1 MGRTRSISSGLFVTV
16 ETQSTNRACEIAP
29 AALRIFD
36 ATRRASLYFSLHCAV
51 RATAPGRQREGKP
64 VHNVN
69 GFSRGPDIATP
80 PSSRR
85 LSAALGFPS
94 MGAILNMPPEVRA
107 TRFSRELDRFVI
119 EALRAVKRQ
128 GGERAFNHTARDL
141 VISVCAILA
150 YERGT
155 DAVVDLFDLI
165 ERVLSDAV
173 D

>member
-1 MGRTRSISSGLFVTV
+1 
-16 ETQSTNRACEIAP
+16 
-29 AALRIFD
+29 
-36 ATRRASLYFSLHCAV
+36 
-51 RATAPGRQREGKP
+51 
-64 VHNVN
+64 
-69 GFSRGPDIATP
+69 
-80 PSSRR
+80 
-85 LSAALGFPS
+85 
-94 MGAILNMPPEVRA
+94 MGAILNMPPGVRA
-107 TRFSRELDRFVI
+107 ARFSRELDRFVI

-128 GGERAFNHTARDL
+128 GGEQAFNRTARDL

>member
-1 MGRTRSISSGLFVTV
+1 MTN
-16 ETQSTNRACEIAP
+16 STMTTP
-29 AALRIFD
+29 S
-36 ATRRASLYFSLHCAV
+36 ATNGFECPAV
-51 RATAPGRQREGKP
+51 RSRNTIAILPHRRQASA
-64 VHNVN
+64 
-69 GFSRGPDIATP
+69 SRP
-80 PSSRR
+80 R
-85 LSAALGFPS
+85 LNPA
-94 MGAILNMPPEVRA
+94 MGAILNMPPEIRA
-107 TRFSRELDRFVI
+107 ARFSRELDRFVI

-128 GGERAFNHTARDL
+128 GGDQAFNRTARDL

>member
-1 MGRTRSISSGLFVTV
+1 LS
-16 ETQSTNRACEIAP
+16 
-29 AALRIFD
+29 
-36 ATRRASLYFSLHCAV
+36 
-51 RATAPGRQREGKP
+51 
-64 VHNVN
+64 
-69 GFSRGPDIATP
+69 
-80 PSSRR
+80 
-85 LSAALGFPS
+85 SAAADETRAIGTIKPS
-94 MGAILNMPPEVRA
+94 RIISITIFIVVSPLTGLPIMGGILNMPPEVRA
-107 TRFSRELDRFVI
+107 ARFSRELDRFVI

-155 DAVVDLFDLI
+155 DVVVDLFDLI

>member
-1 MGRTRSISSGLFVTV
+1 MIGV
-16 ETQSTNRACEIAP
+16 EVESV
-29 AALRIFD
+29 ALRRPAKYARD
-36 ATRRASLYFSLHCAV
+36 FSLHCAV
-51 RATAPGRQREGKP
+51 TATAPGRQREGKP

-80 PSSRR
+80 PSSQR

-94 MGAILNMPPEVRA
+94 MGAILNMPPEVSA

-128 GGERAFNHTARDL
+128 GGERAFNHAARDL

-155 DAVVDLFDLI
+155 DAVVDLFGLI